1 MHFSAKTILQIHGRL
16 NRLGQTK
23 AVKWH
28 NLKVKNSFHDHQERV
43 VTYDRDG
50 IKMDYYTEGII
61 KLGHACSALAKLTTS
76 SESVQYWTDNDEY
89 LMVALTK
96 LVTTMTLDELEEW
109 LACDEAVLRT
119 QMEAKLEDV
128 VAQVKTDET
137 AVNEAKLLKQ
147 KVDEHERE
155 LESNELVNSG
165 DMEGGG
171 DFEEVAEFE
180 EEEIESKEE

>member
-1 MHFSAKTILQIHGRL
+1 
-16 NRLGQTK
+16 
-23 AVKWH
+23 
-28 NLKVKNSFHDHQERV
+28 
-43 VTYDRDG
+43 
-50 IKMDYYTEGII
+50 
-61 KLGHACSALAKLTTS
+61 
-76 SESVQYWTDNDEY
+76 
-89 LMVALTK
+89 MVALTK